1 MLSGCVRTL
10 RLPKVLAGPQR
21 ARFASGLG
29 LVFALGLMLL
39 PTPPVDAAADLPQV
53 LGIRFG
59 IHGPRTRV
67 VMDMSRR
74 LGFKVRTLDRPPRLV
89 IELPEVRWR
98 VRPHPLAKP
107 RGLATAQRYG
117 RLRPGAS
124 RLVIDMRRR
133 FLVAATRLLPP
144 SKSSRYWRLVIDVE
158 PTAATVAPNRRVAA
172 GRRTKAA
179 PVPVLRPGSEGG
191 LAAIAPAAPPAPRE
205 RSDPYLVV
213 LDPGHGGVDPGTHGV
228 NGVDEKEITLAF
240 ARAVAR
246 ELERRGRYRVFL
258 TRSDD
263 RFIPLRERVRMAHA
277 RDADLFISL
286 HADSIADP
294 AVSGA
299 SVYTLS
305 ETASDAEAAR
315 LARKENKVDILA
327 GVDLTGQDPVVAS
340 ILIDLAWRETNNRS
354 IAFAEL
360 LTEELG
366 RVTRLLR
373 RNRRYAGFV
382 VLKSPE
388 TPSVLVELGYL
399 SNEGNAALLTDAGFR
414 RKVAVAIRRA
424 VDRYFDALKP
434 PL

>member
-1 MLSGCVRTL
+1 MISGCVRTL
-10 RLPKVLAGPQR
+10 RLQKVPTGPR
-21 ARFASGLG
+21 RSRSASVLG
-29 LVFALGLMLL
+29 LVFAFGLMLL
-39 PTPPVDAAADLPQV
+39 PAPPVVAEDPPQV

-59 IHGPRTRV
+59 VHGPRTRI

-74 LGFKVRTLDRPPRLV
+74 VGFKVRALEVPPRLV
-89 IELPEVRWR
+89 VELPEVRWR
-98 VRPHPLAKP
+98 VRPHPLARP

-117 RLRPGAS
+117 RLQPGAS
-124 RLVIDMRRR
+124 RLVVDIRRP
-133 FLVAATRLLPP
+133 FVVAASRLLPP
-144 SKSSRYWRLVIDVE
+144 SRSSRYWRLVIDLA
-158 PTAATVAPNRRVAA
+158 PAKPPPAPPATVADRRPPPI
-172 GRRTKAA
+172 
-179 PVPVLRPGSEGG
+179 PVMRPGSGDALRE
-191 LAAIAPAAPPAPRE
+191 IAPAAPPVARAKAE
-205 RSDPYLVV
+205 TYVIV
-213 LDPGHGGVDPGTHGV
+213 LDPGHGGVDPGTRGV

-240 ARAVAR
+240 ALAVQR
-246 ELERRGRYRVFL
+246 ELEKNDRYRVFL

-263 RFIPLRERVRMAHA
+263 RFIPLRERVRTAQ
-277 RDADLFISL
+277 RLDADLFISL

-294 AVSGA
+294 AISGA

-327 GVDLTGQDPVVAS
+327 GVDLTGQDPIVAS

-354 IAFAEL
+354 ISFADL

-373 RNRRYAGFV
+373 RHRRFAGFV

-399 SNEGNAALLTDAGFR
+399 SNERNAALLTEASYR
-414 RKVAVAIRRA
+414 QRLAVAVRRA

>member
-1 MLSGCVRTL
+1 MISGCVRTL
-10 RLPKVLAGPQR
+10 RLQKVLAGPQR
-21 ARFASGLG
+21 AWFASGLG
-29 LVFALGLMLL
+29 LVFAFGLMLL
-39 PTPPVDAAADLPQV
+39 ATPPVDAAADLPQV

-59 IHGPRTRV
+59 IHGPRTRI

-74 LGFKVRTLDRPPRLV
+74 PSFKVRALDRPPRLV
-89 IELPEVRWR
+89 VELPEVRWR

-133 FLVAATRLLPP
+133 FVVAATRLLPP
-144 SKSSRYWRLVIDVE
+144 SSTSRYWRLVVDVE
-158 PTAATVAPNRRVAA
+158 PTAATVAPKTRVTASQ
-172 GRRTKAA
+172 RPRAA
-179 PVPVLRPGSEGG
+179 PVPVMRPGSEGA
-191 LAAIAPAAPPAPRE
+191 LARIAPAAPPAPRA
-205 RSDPYLVV
+205 RSNAYLIVI
-213 LDPGHGGVDPGTHGV
+213 DPGHGGVDPGTRGV

-240 ARAVAR
+240 ARAVER
-246 ELERRGRYRVFL
+246 ELEKRDRYRVFL

-263 RFIPLRERVRMAHA
+263 RFIPLRERVRMAHQ

-294 AVSGA
+294 AVAGA

-354 IAFAEL
+354 IGFAEL

-399 SNEGNAALLTDAGFR
+399 SNERNAALLTDAGFR
-414 RKVAVAIRRA
+414 RKVAVAVRRA

>member
-1 MLSGCVRTL
+1 MISGCMRTL
-10 RLPKVLAGPQR
+10 RLPKVRPRPERVRVASALGP
-21 ARFASGLG
+21 
-29 LVFALGLMLL
+29 VFAFGLMLL
-39 PTPPVDAAADLPQV
+39 GMPPAGAVADLPEV

-59 IHGPRTRV
+59 VHGTRTRV

-74 LGFKVRTLDRPPRLV
+74 TSFKVRALEAPPRLV

-98 VRPHPLAKP
+98 VRPHPMARP

-124 RLVIDMRRR
+124 RLVVDIRRP
-133 FLVAATRLLPP
+133 FAVVASRLLPP
-144 SKSSRYWRLVIDVE
+144 SATSRYWRLVVDLA
-158 PTAATVAPNRRVAA
+158 PTGRSTLPRVARDR
-172 GRRTKAA
+172 GRRP
-179 PVPVLRPGSEGG
+179 PVPVMRPDGEPALGE
-191 LAAIAPAAPPAPRE
+191 IAPAAPPVARTLPE
-205 RSDPYLVV
+205 TPVIV
-213 LDPGHGGVDPGTHGV
+213 LDPGHGGVDPGTRGV
-228 NGVDEKEITLAF
+228 NGVDEKEVTLAF
-240 ARAVAR
+240 ARAVRR
-246 ELERRGRYRVFL
+246 ELLKSGRYRVFL

-263 RFIPLRERVRMAHA
+263 RFIPLRERVRFAQE
-277 RDADLFISL
+277 RGADLFMSL

-294 AVSGA
+294 TIAGA

-327 GVDLTGQDPVVAS
+327 GVDLTGQDPIVAS

-354 IAFAEL
+354 IRFAEL

-366 RVTRLLR
+366 RVIRLLR
-373 RNRRYAGFV
+373 RNRRFAGFV

-388 TPSVLVELGYL
+388 TPSVLIELGYL
-399 SNEGNAALLTDAGFR
+399 SNERNAALLTEPGYR
-414 RKVAVAIRRA
+414 QRVAVAVRRA
-424 VDRYFDALKP
+424 VDRYFDGLKP